1 MPPLRHA
8 GGVFRGRYQ
17 LYLPYLKGSRTL
29 LVLSLLAAVVFA
41 AANAFGLPFLM
52 GKVLP
57 AVFRDEAPLLWGAST
72 FGGFSPEQ
80 VAPVGATPLLSWP
93 QWLGGGPI
101 FFLPKGHEL
110 LFAVAFLPA
119 VMLVRGLGEFFSTYL
134 LNLAGLRVIEAV
146 RRDVFG
152 RLQQMHL
159 GFFGRHSVGDLMA
172 RLIGDANSVRLVLV
186 DVSNDLIV
194 QPLTLVF
201 ALGYV
206 VWVCLSHDSGF
217 WFLACLLVV
226 PVAVLMV
233 RSVAL
238 RIQRRTQ
245 QGLTSAS
252 DLNSIAIENLQS
264 AREIRAYGLQ
274 ERESE
279 RFNQASREGLRIQ
292 GKLVRYEK
300 SLSPLVELTAA
311 LGIAAAIAV
320 GAMNGFT
327 LPELLSLIVAFYFA
341 YGPIKRLGNVAS
353 RLSMAAPGLARL
365 EEVLRSE
372 IEVADAAD
380 ARPLARVR
388 GDLEFA
394 GVSFGYGAEPVLAGV
409 TLSIPAGQSVA
420 LVGPSGAG
428 KSTFVNLVPRFF
440 DPQQGLIR
448 IDGQDLRSVRQQDLR
463 ANIALVSQEP
473 VLFNESI
480 LENIRLGRPAAT
492 DAEVREAAR
501 LAGALDFIEA
511 QPEGFQTKVGERG
524 GRLSGGQRQRVSI
537 ARAFL
542 KDAPVLI
549 LDEATSALDTD
560 TERSIQQSLA
570 LLMKGRTTLIVA
582 HRFSTIRDVGRVL
595 VFDGGRIVA
604 DGPREAVYASSELFR
619 RLWDNQSK
627 NLA

>member
-1 MPPLRHA
+1 ML
-8 GGVFRGRYQ
+8 RGRYQ
-17 LYLPYLKGSRTL
+17 LYLPYLKGSRL
-29 LVLSLLAAVVFA
+29 LLALSLFAAVVFA

-57 AVFRDEAPLLWGAST
+57 AVFGDEAARS
-72 FGGFSPEQ
+72 
-80 VAPVGATPLLSWP
+80 APLLSWP
-93 QWLGGGPI
+93 GWLGGAPLLT
-101 FFLPKGHEL
+101 LPKGHEM

-159 GFFGRHSVGDLMA
+159 GFFGRLSVGDLLA
-172 RLIGDANSVRLVLV
+172 RLISDANSVRLVLV

-194 QPLTLVF
+194 QPLTLLF

-206 VWVCLSHDSGF
+206 VYVCLSHDGGF

-226 PVAVLMV
+226 PAAVLLV
-233 RSVAL
+233 RSMAL

-245 QGLTSAS
+245 QGLVAS
-252 DLNSIAIENLQS
+252 SGLNSIAVENLQS

-274 ERESE
+274 DRESR
-279 RFNQASREGLRIQ
+279 RFNEASQEGLRIQ

-300 SLSPLVELTAA
+300 ALSPLVELTAA
-311 LGIAAAIAV
+311 AGIAAAIGFGAV
-320 GAMNGFT
+320 GGFT

-365 EEVLRSE
+365 EEILRAE
-372 IEVADAAD
+372 VEVADVPD
-380 ARPLARVR
+380 ARALGRVR

-394 GVSFGYGAEPVLAGV
+394 AVSFGYGAEPVLADV
-409 TLSIPAGQSVA
+409 TLRIPAGQSVA

-440 DPQQGLIR
+440 DPRQGVIR
-448 IDGQDLRSVRQQDLR
+448 IDGQDLRSVRQADLR

-480 LENIRLGRPAAT
+480 LENIRLGRPSASE
-492 DAEVREAAR
+492 DEVREAAR
-501 LAGALDFIEA
+501 LAGALEFIEA
-511 QPEGFQTKVGERG
+511 QPEGFHTKVGERG

-560 TERSIQQSLA
+560 TERGIQQSLA

-595 VFDGGRIVA
+595 VFDAGRIVA
-604 DGPREAVYASSELFR
+604 DGPRDQVYASSELFR

-627 NLA
+627 DLG

>member
-1 MPPLRHA
+1 
-8 GGVFRGRYQ
+8 
-17 LYLPYLKGSRTL
+17 
-29 LVLSLLAAVVFA
+29 
-41 AANAFGLPFLM
+41 M

-57 AVFRDEAPLLWGAST
+57 AVFGDEAARS
-72 FGGFSPEQ
+72 
-80 VAPVGATPLLSWP
+80 APLLSWP
-93 QWLGGGPI
+93 DRLGGGPI
-101 FFLPKGHEL
+101 LFLPKGHEL

-146 RRDVFG
+146 RRDVFAK
-152 RLQQMHL
+152 LQNLHL
-159 GFFGRHSVGDLMA
+159 GFFGRLSIGDLLS
-172 RLIGDANSVRLVLV
+172 RLIADANSVRLVLV

-201 ALGYV
+201 SLGYV
-206 VWVCLSHDSGF
+206 VWVCLSHEGGY

-226 PVAVLMV
+226 PAAVLLV
-233 RSVAL
+233 RSVAV
-238 RIQRRTQ
+238 RIQRRTR
-245 QGLTSAS
+245 QGMESAS
-252 DLNSIAIENLQS
+252 ELNSIAVENLQS
-264 AREIRAYGLQ
+264 AREVRAYGLQ
-274 ERESE
+274 EREAK
-279 RFNQASREGLRIQ
+279 RFNLASQEGLRLQ

-300 SLSPLVELTAA
+300 AVSPLVELTAA
-311 LGIAAAIAV
+311 MGIAGAIAF
-320 GAMNGFT
+320 GASNGFT

-341 YGPIKRLGNVAS
+341 YGPIKRLGNVSS
-353 RLSMAAPGLARL
+353 RLSMAAPGLVRL
-365 EEVLRSE
+365 EEVILAPV
-372 IEVADAAD
+372 EVADAAD
-380 ARPLARVR
+380 ACALRRVR
-388 GDLEFA
+388 GDIEMK
-394 GVSFGYGAEPVLAGV
+394 GVAFRYGADPVLADV
-409 TLSIPAGQSVA
+409 TLKIPAGQSVA

-440 DPQQGLIR
+440 DPQQGAIS
-448 IDGQDLRSVRQQDLR
+448 IDGQDLRAVRQADLR
-463 ANIALVSQEP
+463 SNIALVSQEP

-501 LAGALDFIEA
+501 QAGALEFIEA
-511 QPEGFQTKVGERG
+511 QPEGFLTKVGERG
-524 GRLSGGQRQRVSI
+524 GRLSGGQRQRISI

-582 HRFSTIRDVGRVL
+582 HRFSTIRDVDRVL

-604 DGPREAVYASSELFR
+604 DGTREAVYASSDLFR

-627 NLA
+627 GPA

>member
-1 MPPLRHA
+1 MRSHSE
-8 GGVFRGRYQ
+8 GVLRGRYQ
-17 LYLPYLKGSRTL
+17 LYLPYLRGSRTL
-29 LVLSLLAAVVFA
+29 LALSLVAAILFA
-41 AANAFGLPFLM
+41 AANAIGLPFLI

-57 AVFRDEAPLLWGAST
+57 AVFGDEAARAAPLLT
-72 FGGFSPEQ
+72 
-80 VAPVGATPLLSWP
+80 WP
-93 QWLGGGPI
+93 DWLGGRPA
-101 FFLPKGHEL
+101 FHLPKGHEVA
-110 LFAVAFLPA
+110 FAVAFLPA
-119 VMLVRGLGEFFSTYL
+119 VWLVRGLGEFFSTYL

-146 RRDVFG
+146 RRDVFAK
-152 RLQQMHL
+152 LQQLHL
-159 GFFGRHSVGDLMA
+159 GFFGRHSIGDLLA
-172 RLIGDANSVRLVLV
+172 RLISDPNSVRLVLV

-194 QPLTLVF
+194 QPLTLLF

-206 VWVCLSHDSGF
+206 VMVCFSHQHGY

-226 PVAVLMV
+226 PVAVLLV
-233 RSVAL
+233 RGVAL
-238 RIQRRTQ
+238 RIQARMR
-245 QGLTSAS
+245 QGMESAS
-252 DLNSIAIENLQS
+252 DLNSIAVENLQS
-264 AREIRAYGLQ
+264 AREVRAYGLQ
-274 ERESE
+274 DRESR
-279 RFNQASREGLRIQ
+279 RFNLASQEGLRIQ

-300 SLSPLVELTAA
+300 ALSPLVELTAA
-311 LGIAAAIAV
+311 AGISGAIAV

-327 LPELLSLIVAFYFA
+327 LPELISLIVAFYFA

-353 RLSMAAPGLARL
+353 RLSMAAPGLVRL
-365 EEVLRSE
+365 EEVILAPV
-372 IEVADAAD
+372 EVADVAD
-380 ARPLARVR
+380 ARPLGRAR
-388 GDLEFA
+388 GDLEMS
-394 GVSFGYGAEPVLAGV
+394 GVSFRYGADPVLADV
-409 TLSIPAGQSVA
+409 TLRIPAGQSVA

-440 DPQQGLIR
+440 DPQQGAIR
-448 IDGQDLRSVRQQDLR
+448 LDGHDLRAVRQADLR

-480 LENIRLGRPAAT
+480 LENIRLGRPSAS

-501 LAGALDFIEA
+501 LAGALEFIEA
-511 QPEGFQTKVGERG
+511 QPEGFRTKVGERG

-542 KDAPVLI
+542 KDAPILI

-582 HRFSTIRDVGRVL
+582 HRFSTIRDVDRVL

-604 DGPREAVYASSELFR
+604 DGTRESVYASSDLFR
-619 RLWDNQSK
+619 RLWDNQAK

>member
-1 MPPLRHA
+1 ML
-8 GGVFRGRYQ
+8 RGRYQ
-17 LYLPYLKGSRTL
+17 LYLPYLKGSRL
-29 LVLSLLAAVVFA
+29 LLALSLVSAIVFA

-57 AVFRDEAPLLWGAST
+57 AVFGDEAAR
-72 FGGFSPEQ
+72 
-80 VAPVGATPLLSWP
+80 AAPLLSWP
-93 QWLGGGPI
+93 EWLGGGVLLR
-101 FFLPKGHEL
+101 LPKGYEM
-110 LFAVAFLPA
+110 LFAVAFLPV
-119 VMLVRGLGEFFSTYL
+119 VMLIRGLGEFFSTYL

-159 GFFGRHSVGDLMA
+159 GFFGRHTVGDLLA
-172 RLIGDANSVRLVLV
+172 RLISDANAVRLVLV

-201 ALGYV
+201 ALAYV
-206 VWVCLSHDSGF
+206 VWVCLSHDGGF
-217 WFLACLLVV
+217 WFIACLLVV
-226 PVAVLMV
+226 PAAVLLV
-233 RSVAL
+233 RGVAR

-252 DLNSIAIENLQS
+252 DLNSIAVENLQS

-274 ERESE
+274 ERESR
-279 RFNQASREGLRIQ
+279 RFNEASQEGLRIQ

-300 SLSPLVELTAA
+300 ALSPLIEITAA
-311 LGIAAAIAV
+311 AGIAAAIWF
-320 GAMNGFT
+320 GAANGFT
-327 LPELLSLIVAFYFA
+327 LPELLSLITAFYFA
-341 YGPIKRLGNVAS
+341 YGPVKRLGGVTS

-365 EEVLRSE
+365 EEVLRAE
-372 IEVADAAD
+372 VEVADAPE
-380 ARPLARVR
+380 ARALPRVR
-388 GDLEFA
+388 GDIEFTE
-394 GVSFGYGAEPVLAGV
+394 VSFGYGADPVLADV
-409 TLSIPAGQSVA
+409 TLRIPAGQSVA

-440 DPQQGLIR
+440 DPRQGVIR
-448 IDGQDLRSVRQQDLR
+448 IDGHDLRSVRQADLR

-480 LENIRLGRPAAT
+480 LENIRLGRSAAT

-501 LAGALDFIEA
+501 LAGALEFIEA

-524 GRLSGGQRQRVSI
+524 GRLSGGQRQRISI

-595 VFDGGRIVA
+595 VFDAGRIVA
-604 DGPREAVYASSELFR
+604 DGPREQVYASSELFR

-627 NLA
+627 DLG

>member
-1 MPPLRHA
+1 M
-8 GGVFRGRYQ
+8 FRGRYK

-29 LVLSLLAAVVFA
+29 LVFSLLAAVVFA

-57 AVFRDEAPLLWGAST
+57 AVFGDEAARS
-72 FGGFSPEQ
+72 
-80 VAPVGATPLLSWP
+80 APLLSWP
-93 QWLGGGPI
+93 DRLGGGPI
-101 FFLPKGHEL
+101 LFLPKGHEL

-146 RRDVFG
+146 RRDVFAK
-152 RLQQMHL
+152 LQNLHL
-159 GFFGRHSVGDLMA
+159 GFFGRLSIGDLLS
-172 RLIGDANSVRLVLV
+172 RLIADANSVRLVLV

-201 ALGYV
+201 SLGYV
-206 VWVCLSHDSGF
+206 VWVCLSHEGGY

-226 PVAVLMV
+226 PAAVLLV
-233 RSVAL
+233 RSVAV
-238 RIQRRTQ
+238 RIQRRTR
-245 QGLTSAS
+245 QGMESAS
-252 DLNSIAIENLQS
+252 ELNSIAVENLQS
-264 AREIRAYGLQ
+264 AREVRAYGLQ
-274 ERESE
+274 EREAK
-279 RFNQASREGLRIQ
+279 RFNLASQEGLRLQ

-300 SLSPLVELTAA
+300 AVSPLVELTAA
-311 LGIAAAIAV
+311 MGIAGAIAF
-320 GAMNGFT
+320 GASNGFT

-341 YGPIKRLGNVAS
+341 YGPIKRLGNVSS
-353 RLSMAAPGLARL
+353 RLSMAAPGLVRL
-365 EEVLRSE
+365 EEVILAPV
-372 IEVADAAD
+372 EVADAAD
-380 ARPLARVR
+380 ACALRRVR
-388 GDLEFA
+388 GDIEMKEVAFR
-394 GVSFGYGAEPVLAGV
+394 YGADPVLADV
-409 TLSIPAGQSVA
+409 TLKIPAGQSVA

-440 DPQQGLIR
+440 DPQQGAIS
-448 IDGQDLRSVRQQDLR
+448 IDGQDLRAVRQADLR
-463 ANIALVSQEP
+463 SNIALVSQEP

-501 LAGALDFIEA
+501 QAGALEFIEA
-511 QPEGFQTKVGERG
+511 QPEGFLTKVGERG
-524 GRLSGGQRQRVSI
+524 GRLSGGQRQRISI

-582 HRFSTIRDVGRVL
+582 HRFSTIRDVDRVL
-595 VFDGGRIVA
+595 VFDSGRIVA
-604 DGPREAVYASSELFR
+604 DGTRDAVYASSDLFR

-627 NLA
+627 APA

>member
-1 MPPLRHA
+1 M
-8 GGVFRGRYQ
+8 FRGRYK

-29 LVLSLLAAVVFA
+29 LFLSLLAAIVFA
-41 AANAFGLPFLM
+41 AANAFGLPFLV

-57 AVFRDEAPLLWGAST
+57 AVFGDAATRAAPLLT
-72 FGGFSPEQ
+72 
-80 VAPVGATPLLSWP
+80 WP
-93 QWLGGGPI
+93 QWLGGQPAI
-101 FFLPKGHEL
+101 TLPKGYEM
-110 LFAVAFLPA
+110 LFAVAFLPV

-146 RRDVFG
+146 RRDVFAK
-152 RLQQMHL
+152 LQQLHL
-159 GFFGRHSVGDLMA
+159 GFFGRLSIGDLLS
-172 RLIGDANSVRLVLV
+172 RLITDANAVRLVLV

-194 QPLTLVF
+194 QPLTLIF

-206 VWVCLSHDSGF
+206 VWVCLSHDGGY

-226 PVAVLMV
+226 PASVLLV
-233 RSVAL
+233 RSVAV
-238 RIQRRTQ
+238 RIQRRTR
-245 QGLTSAS
+245 QGMESAS

-264 AREIRAYGLQ
+264 AREVRAYGLQ
-274 ERESE
+274 DREAK
-279 RFNQASREGLRIQ
+279 RFNQASQEGLRIQ

-300 SLSPLVELTAA
+300 ALSPLVELTAA
-311 LGIAAAIAV
+311 AGIAAAIGF
-320 GAMNGFT
+320 GASSGFT

-341 YGPIKRLGNVAS
+341 YGPIKRLGNVTS
-353 RLSMAAPGLARL
+353 RLSMAAPGLVRL
-365 EEVLRSE
+365 EEVILAKL
-372 IEVADAAD
+372 EVDDADD
-380 ARPLARVR
+380 ARPLARIR
-388 GDLEFA
+388 GDLEMS
-394 GVSFGYGAEPVLAGV
+394 GVSFSYGADPVLVDV
-409 TLSIPAGQSVA
+409 TLRIPAGQSVA

-440 DPQQGLIR
+440 DPQQGSIL
-448 IDGQDLRSVRQQDLR
+448 IDGHDLRQVRQADLR

-473 VLFNESI
+473 ILFNESI

-501 LAGALDFIEA
+501 LAGAFEFIEA

-542 KDAPVLI
+542 KDAPILI

-582 HRFSTIRDVGRVL
+582 HRFSTIRDVDRVL
-595 VFDGGRIVA
+595 VFDDGRIVA
-604 DGPREAVYASSELFR
+604 DGTREAVYASSELFR
-619 RLWDNQSK
+619 RLWDNQAK
-627 NLA
+627 NLV

>member
-1 MPPLRHA
+1 M
-8 GGVFRGRYQ
+8 FRGRYQ

-29 LVLSLLAAVVFA
+29 LFLSLLAAVVFA

-57 AVFRDEAPLLWGAST
+57 AVFRDVAPLLWGAATSS
-72 FGGFSPEQ
+72 GFSPEQ
-80 VAPVGATPLLSWP
+80 AAPAAAAPLLSWP

-101 FFLPKGHEL
+101 FFLPEGHEL

-172 RLIGDANSVRLVLV
+172 RLINDANAVRLVLV

-201 ALGYV
+201 SLGYV

-226 PVAVLMV
+226 PASVLLV

-252 DLNSIAIENLQS
+252 DLNGIAVENLQS

-274 ERESE
+274 DRESE
-279 RFNQASREGLRIQ
+279 RFNDASKEGLRIQ

-300 SLSPLVELTAA
+300 SLSPLIELTAA

-341 YGPIKRLGNVAS
+341 YGPIKRLGGVTS

-365 EEVLRSE
+365 EEILRAE
-372 IEVADAAD
+372 VEVADAAD

-394 GVSFGYGAEPVLAGV
+394 GVSFGYGGEPVLAEV
-409 TLSIPAGQSVA
+409 TLRIPAGQSVA

-448 IDGQDLRSVRQQDLR
+448 IDGQDLRSVRQADLR

-492 DAEVREAAR
+492 DDEVREAAR
-501 LAGALDFIEA
+501 LAGALEFIEA
-511 QPEGFQTKVGERG
+511 QPEGFRTKVGERG

-582 HRFSTIRDVGRVL
+582 HRFSTIRDVSRVL

>member
-57 AVFRDEAPLLWGAST
+57 AVFRDVAPLLWGAST
-72 FGGFSPEQ
+72 SSGFSPEQ

-394 GVSFGYGAEPVLAGV
+394 GVSFGYGAEPVLAEV
-409 TLSIPAGQSVA
+409 TLRIPAGQSVA

-492 DAEVREAAR
+492 DVEVREAAR

>member
-1 MPPLRHA
+1 
-8 GGVFRGRYQ
+8 VFRGRYK

-29 LVLSLLAAVVFA
+29 LAFSLLAAVVFA

-57 AVFRDEAPLLWGAST
+57 AVFGDEAAR
-72 FGGFSPEQ
+72 
-80 VAPVGATPLLSWP
+80 AAPLLSWP
-93 QWLGGGPI
+93 EAFGGGPLLY
-101 FFLPKGHEL
+101 LPKGHEL

-119 VMLVRGLGEFFSTYL
+119 VMLIRGLGEFFSTYL

-146 RRDVFG
+146 RRDVFAK
-152 RLQQMHL
+152 LQQLHL
-159 GFFGRHSVGDLMA
+159 GFFGRLSIGDLLS
-172 RLIGDANSVRLVLV
+172 RLIADANSVRLVLV
-186 DVSNDLIV
+186 DASNDLIV

-206 VWVCLSHDSGF
+206 VWVCLSHDGGY

-226 PVAVLMV
+226 PAAVLLV
-233 RSVAL
+233 RSVAV
-238 RIQRRTQ
+238 RIQRRTR
-245 QGLTSAS
+245 QGMESAS
-252 DLNSIAIENLQS
+252 DLNSIAVENLQS
-264 AREIRAYGLQ
+264 AREVRAYGLQ
-274 ERESE
+274 EREAK
-279 RFNQASREGLRIQ
+279 RFNQASQEGLRIQ

-300 SLSPLVELTAA
+300 ALSPLVELTAA
-311 LGIAAAIAV
+311 AGIAAAIGF
-320 GAMNGFT
+320 GASNGFT

-341 YGPIKRLGNVAS
+341 YGPIKRLGNVTS
-353 RLSMAAPGLARL
+353 RLSMAAPGLTRL
-365 EEVLRSE
+365 EEIILAPA
-372 IEVADAAD
+372 EVADLAD
-380 ARPLARVR
+380 ARPLTRVR
-388 GDLEFA
+388 GDLEMR
-394 GVSFGYGAEPVLAGV
+394 GVSFRYGADPVLV
-409 TLSIPAGQSVA
+409 DVMLKIPAGQSVA

-440 DPQQGLIR
+440 DPQQGALL
-448 IDGQDLRSVRQQDLR
+448 IDGHDLRQVRQADLR

-511 QPEGFQTKVGERG
+511 QPEGFRTKVGERG

-542 KDAPVLI
+542 KDAPILI

-582 HRFSTIRDVGRVL
+582 HRFSTIRDVDRVL

-604 DGPREAVYASSELFR
+604 DGTRESVYASSELFR
-619 RLWDNQSK
+619 RLWDNQAK

>member
-1 MPPLRHA
+1 M
-8 GGVFRGRYQ
+8 
-17 LYLPYLKGSRTL
+17 
-29 LVLSLLAAVVFA
+29 
-41 AANAFGLPFLM
+41 
-52 GKVLP
+52 
-57 AVFRDEAPLLWGAST
+57 
-72 FGGFSPEQ
+72 
-80 VAPVGATPLLSWP
+80 
-93 QWLGGGPI
+93 
-101 FFLPKGHEL
+101 
-110 LFAVAFLPA
+110 LFAVAFLPV
-119 VMLVRGLGEFFSTYL
+119 VMLIRGLGEFFSTYL

-172 RLIGDANSVRLVLV
+172 RLITDANSVRLVLV

-206 VWVCLSHDSGF
+206 IWVCFSHDSGF
-217 WFLACLLVV
+217 WFLTCLLVV
-226 PVAVLMV
+226 PLAVLMV

-245 QGLTSAS
+245 QGLVSSS
-252 DLNSIAIENLQS
+252 DLNSIAVENLQS

-274 ERESE
+274 EREGL
-279 RFNQASREGLRIQ
+279 RFDAASREGLRIQ

-300 SLSPLVELTAA
+300 VLSPLIELTAA
-311 LGIAAAIAV
+311 SGIAAAIGF
-320 GAMNGFT
+320 GAAGGFT

-341 YGPIKRLGNVAS
+341 YGPIKRLGNVTS

-365 EEVLRSE
+365 EEILRARSE
-372 IEVADAAD
+372 VPDAAD

-388 GDLEFA
+388 GDLEFV
-394 GVSFGYGAEPVLAGV
+394 GVNFGYGAEPVLAGV

-440 DPQQGLIR
+440 DPQQGVIR
-448 IDGQDLRSVRQQDLR
+448 IDGQDLRSVRQADLR

>member
-1 MPPLRHA
+1 M
-8 GGVFRGRYQ
+8 FRGRYQ

-29 LVLSLLAAVVFA
+29 LTLSLLAAIVFA

-57 AVFRDEAPLLWGAST
+57 AVFGDEAAR
-72 FGGFSPEQ
+72 
-80 VAPVGATPLLSWP
+80 AAPLLSWP
-93 QWLGGGPI
+93 EKFGGGAI
-101 FFLPKGHEL
+101 LHLPKGYEM
-110 LFAVAFLPA
+110 LFAVAFLPV
-119 VMLVRGLGEFFSTYL
+119 VMLIRGLGEFFSTYL

-152 RLQQMHL
+152 KLQQMHL
-159 GFFGRHSVGDLMA
+159 GFFSRHSVGDLMA
-172 RLIGDANSVRLVLV
+172 RLITDANSVRLVLV

-206 VWVCLSHDSGF
+206 VWVCLSHDGGY

-226 PVAVLMV
+226 PAAVLLV

-238 RIQRRTQ
+238 RIQRRTR
-245 QGLTSAS
+245 QGLESAS
-252 DLNSIAIENLQS
+252 DLNSIAVENLQS
-264 AREIRAYGLQ
+264 AREVRAYGLQ
-274 ERESE
+274 EREAQ
-279 RFNQASREGLRIQ
+279 RFSRASQEGLRIQ

-300 SLSPLVELTAA
+300 ALSPLIELTAA
-311 LGIAAAIAV
+311 AGIAAAIGF
-320 GAMNGFT
+320 GASNGFT

-341 YGPIKRLGNVAS
+341 YGPIKRLGGVTS

-365 EEVLRSE
+365 EEIIRAPV
-372 IEVADAAD
+372 EVADLAD

-388 GDLEFA
+388 GDLEFTS
-394 GVSFGYGAEPVLAGV
+394 VSFAYGADPVLTDV
-409 TLSIPAGQSVA
+409 TLKIPAGQSVA

-448 IDGQDLRSVRQQDLR
+448 IDGQDLHAVRQDDLR

-501 LAGALDFIEA
+501 LAGALEFIEA

-560 TERSIQQSLA
+560 TERSIQQSIA

-582 HRFSTIRDVGRVL
+582 HRFSTIRDVSRVL

-604 DGPREAVYASSELFR
+604 DGPREQVYASSELFR

>member
-274 ERESE
+274 ERESQ

-372 IEVADAAD
+372 IEVADAVD

-394 GVSFGYGAEPVLAGV
+394 DVRFGYGAEPVLADV
-409 TLSIPAGQSVA
+409 TLRIPAGQSVA

-501 LAGALDFIEA
+501 LAGALEFIEA

>member
-1 MPPLRHA
+1 M
-8 GGVFRGRYQ
+8 FRGRYK

-29 LVLSLLAAVVFA
+29 LFLSLVAAIVFA
-41 AANAFGLPFLM
+41 AANAIGLPFLI

-57 AVFRDEAPLLWGAST
+57 AVFGDEASRAVPLLT
-72 FGGFSPEQ
+72 
-80 VAPVGATPLLSWP
+80 WP
-93 QWLGGGPI
+93 KWLGGQPA
-101 FFLPKGHEL
+101 FYLPKGHEVA
-110 LFAVAFLPA
+110 FAVAFLPA
-119 VMLVRGLGEFFSTYL
+119 VWLVRGLGEFFSTFL

-146 RRDVFG
+146 RRDVFAK
-152 RLQQMHL
+152 LQQLHL
-159 GFFGRHSVGDLMA
+159 GFFGKHSIGDLLS
-172 RLIGDANSVRLVLV
+172 RLISDPNSVRLVLV

-194 QPLTLVF
+194 QPLTLLF

-206 VWVCLSHDSGF
+206 VMICFAHDQGY

-226 PVAVLMV
+226 PASVFLVRGVAM
-233 RSVAL
+233 
-238 RIQRRTQ
+238 RIQKRMR
-245 QGLTSAS
+245 QGMESAS
-252 DLNSIAIENLQS
+252 DLNSIAVENLQS
-264 AREIRAYGLQ
+264 AREVRAYGLQ
-274 ERESE
+274 GRESQ
-279 RFNQASREGLRIQ
+279 RFNQASQEGLRIQ

-300 SLSPLVELTAA
+300 ALSPLVELTAA
-311 LGIAAAIAV
+311 AGISAAIAV

-327 LPELLSLIVAFYFA
+327 LAELISLIVAFYFA
-341 YGPIKRLGNVAS
+341 YGPVKRLGNVAS
-353 RLSMAAPGLARL
+353 RLSMAAPGLVRL
-365 EEVLRSE
+365 EEVIVAP

-388 GDLEFA
+388 GDLEMR
-394 GVSFGYGAEPVLAGV
+394 GVSFRYGADPVLVDV
-409 TLSIPAGQSVA
+409 TLKIPAGQSVA

-440 DPQQGLIR
+440 DPQQGAIL
-448 IDGQDLRSVRQQDLR
+448 IDGHDLRAVRQGDLR

-501 LAGALDFIEA
+501 LAGALEFIEA
-511 QPEGFQTKVGERG
+511 QPDGFLTKVGERG

-542 KDAPVLI
+542 KDAPLLI

-582 HRFSTIRDVGRVL
+582 HRFSTIRDVDRVL
-595 VFDGGRIVA
+595 VFDSGRIVA
-604 DGPREAVYASSELFR
+604 DGTRESVYASSDLFR
-619 RLWDNQSK
+619 RLWDNQAK

>member
-1 MPPLRHA
+1 M
-8 GGVFRGRYQ
+8 FRRRYQ

-57 AVFRDEAPLLWGAST
+57 AVFGDDAARAA
-72 FGGFSPEQ
+72 
-80 VAPVGATPLLSWP
+80 PLLSWP
-93 QWLGGGPI
+93 EWLGGGAMLY
-101 FFLPKGHEL
+101 LPKGHEM
-110 LFAVAFLPA
+110 LFAVAFLPV
-119 VMLVRGLGEFFSTYL
+119 VMLIRGLGEFFSTYL

-172 RLIGDANSVRLVLV
+172 RLISDANSVRLVLV

-206 VWVCLSHDSGF
+206 VWVCFSRDSGF

-226 PVAVLMV
+226 PMAVLLV
-233 RSVAL
+233 RAVAR

-245 QGLTSAS
+245 EGLVSSS
-252 DLNSIAIENLQS
+252 DLNSIAVENLQS

-300 SLSPLVELTAA
+300 ALSPLIELTAA
-311 LGIAAAIAV
+311 VGIAAAIGLGAV
-320 GAMNGFT
+320 GGFT

-341 YGPIKRLGNVAS
+341 YGPIKRLGNVTS

-365 EEVLRSE
+365 EEVLRARSE
-372 IEVADAAD
+372 VPDAAD

-388 GDLEFA
+388 GDLEFV
-394 GVSFGYGAEPVLAGV
+394 GVNFGYGAEPVLADV

-440 DPQQGLIR
+440 DPRQGLIR
-448 IDGQDLRSVRQQDLR
+448 IDGQDLRSVRQSDLR

-473 VLFNESI
+473 VLFDESI

-511 QPEGFQTKVGERG
+511 QPEGFLTKVGERG

-560 TERSIQQSLA
+560 TERGIQQSLA

-582 HRFSTIRDVGRVL
+582 HRFSTIRDVRRVL
-595 VFDGGRIVA
+595 VFDAGRIVA
-604 DGPREAVYASSELFR
+604 DGTREQVYASSELFR

-627 NLA
+627 NLG

>member
-1 MPPLRHA
+1 M
-8 GGVFRGRYQ
+8 FRGRYQ

-29 LVLSLLAAVVFA
+29 LTLSLLAAIVFA

-57 AVFRDEAPLLWGAST
+57 AVFGDEAAR
-72 FGGFSPEQ
+72 
-80 VAPVGATPLLSWP
+80 AAPLLSWP
-93 QWLGGGPI
+93 EKFGGGAI
-101 FFLPKGHEL
+101 LHLPKGYEM
-110 LFAVAFLPA
+110 LFAVAFLPV
-119 VMLVRGLGEFFSTYL
+119 VMLIRGLGEFFSTYL

-146 RRDVFG
+146 RRDVFA

-159 GFFGRHSVGDLMA
+159 GFFSRHSVGDLMA
-172 RLIGDANSVRLVLV
+172 RLITDANSVRLVLV

-206 VWVCLSHDSGF
+206 VWVCLSHDGGY

-226 PVAVLMV
+226 PAAVLLV

-238 RIQRRTQ
+238 RIQRRTR
-245 QGLTSAS
+245 QGLESAS
-252 DLNSIAIENLQS
+252 DLNSIAVENLQA

-274 ERESE
+274 EREAQ
-279 RFNQASREGLRIQ
+279 RFSRASQEGLRIQ

-300 SLSPLVELTAA
+300 ALSPLIELTAA
-311 LGIAAAIAV
+311 AGIAAAIGF
-320 GAMNGFT
+320 GASNGFT

-341 YGPIKRLGNVAS
+341 YGPVKRLGGVTS

-365 EEVLRSE
+365 EEIIRAPV
-372 IEVADAAD
+372 EVADLAD

-388 GDLEFA
+388 GDLEFTS
-394 GVSFGYGAEPVLAGV
+394 VSFAYGADPVLTDV
-409 TLSIPAGQSVA
+409 TLKIPAGQSVA

-448 IDGQDLRSVRQQDLR
+448 IDGQDLHAVRQDDLR

-501 LAGALDFIEA
+501 LAGALEFIEA

-560 TERSIQQSLA
+560 TERSIQQSIA

-582 HRFSTIRDVGRVL
+582 HRFSTIRDVSRVL

-604 DGPREAVYASSELFR
+604 DGPREQVYASSELFR

>member
-1 MPPLRHA
+1 
-8 GGVFRGRYQ
+8 VFRGRYK

-29 LVLSLLAAVVFA
+29 LVFSLLAAVVFA

-57 AVFRDEAPLLWGAST
+57 AVFGDEAARS
-72 FGGFSPEQ
+72 
-80 VAPVGATPLLSWP
+80 APLLSWP
-93 QWLGGGPI
+93 DRLGGGPI
-101 FFLPKGHEL
+101 LFLPKGHEL

-146 RRDVFG
+146 RRDVFAK
-152 RLQQMHL
+152 LQNLHL
-159 GFFGRHSVGDLMA
+159 GFFGRLSIGDLLS
-172 RLIGDANSVRLVLV
+172 RLIADANSVRLVLV

-201 ALGYV
+201 SLGYV
-206 VWVCLSHDSGF
+206 VWVCLSHEGGY

-226 PVAVLMV
+226 PAAVLLV
-233 RSVAL
+233 RSVAV
-238 RIQRRTQ
+238 RIQRRTR
-245 QGLTSAS
+245 QGMESAS
-252 DLNSIAIENLQS
+252 ELNSIAVENLQS
-264 AREIRAYGLQ
+264 AREVRAYGLQ
-274 ERESE
+274 EREAK
-279 RFNQASREGLRIQ
+279 RFNLASQEGLRLQ

-300 SLSPLVELTAA
+300 AVSPLVELTAA
-311 LGIAAAIAV
+311 MGIAGAIAF
-320 GAMNGFT
+320 GASNGFT

-341 YGPIKRLGNVAS
+341 YGPIKRLGNVSS
-353 RLSMAAPGLARL
+353 RLSMAAPGLVRL
-365 EEVLRSE
+365 EEVILAPV
-372 IEVADAAD
+372 EVADAAD
-380 ARPLARVR
+380 ACALRRVR
-388 GDLEFA
+388 GDIEMK
-394 GVSFGYGAEPVLAGV
+394 GVAFRYGADPVLADV
-409 TLSIPAGQSVA
+409 TLKIPAGQSVA

-440 DPQQGLIR
+440 DPQQGAIS
-448 IDGQDLRSVRQQDLR
+448 IDGQDLRAVRQADLR
-463 ANIALVSQEP
+463 SNIALVSQEP

-501 LAGALDFIEA
+501 QAGALEFIEA
-511 QPEGFQTKVGERG
+511 QPEGFLTKVGERG
-524 GRLSGGQRQRVSI
+524 GRLSGGQRQRISI

-582 HRFSTIRDVGRVL
+582 HRFSTIRDVDRVL

-604 DGPREAVYASSELFR
+604 DGTREAVYASSDLFR

-627 NLA
+627 APA